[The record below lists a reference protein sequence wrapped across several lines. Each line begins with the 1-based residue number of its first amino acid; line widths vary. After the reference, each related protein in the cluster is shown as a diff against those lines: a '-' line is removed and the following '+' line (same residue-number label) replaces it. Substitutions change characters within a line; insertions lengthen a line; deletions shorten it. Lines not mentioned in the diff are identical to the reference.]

1 MQIPHDLQQAIEEA
15 SREVDRGTLA
25 RSVRELTAA
34 YKRGDFKASFPTAAH
49 RTAYL
54 LVRMPATFAANCHVF
69 AEARRALS
77 EVSVESMLDLGAGP
91 GTSMWAASEV
101 FGGLSRITLLER
113 DSNLAEMGKKL
124 AAHHQDEAVRS
135 ATWVREDIAAYHPEP
150 HDLVVIS
157 YSLGELAAAGA
168 EKLIAAA
175 WQATRKL
182 LVIIEPGT
190 PRNFQRV
197 LRARQSLIS
206 AGAQLAAPCPHHNVC
221 PLGAAG
227 DWCHFAERLERTAEH
242 RRLKG
247 AELGYEDE
255 KFSYLIGTRSAAVWP
270 RGRIV
275 RHPLFRPGHVRLA
288 LCTADGLREETVG
301 KSQKEQYRAAR
312 KAKWGDPLA

>member
-1 MQIPHDLQQAIEEA
+1 MQIPHDLQQAIGEA
-15 SREVDRGTLA
+15 SRDVDRGTLT

-34 YKRGDFKASFPTAAH
+34 YKRGDFKASLPTAAH
-49 RTAYL
+49 RIAYL
-54 LVRMPATFAANCHVF
+54 LVRMPATFAANRHVF
-69 AEARRALS
+69 AEARRALP
-77 EVSVESMLDLGAGP
+77 EVSIESMLDLGAGP
-91 GTSMWAASEV
+91 GTSMWAAGEV
-101 FGGLSRITLLER
+101 FGSLSRITLIER
-113 DSNLAEMGKKL
+113 DSKLAELGKKL
-124 AAHHQDEAVRS
+124 AAHHQVEAVRS
-135 ATWVREDIAAYHPEP
+135 ATWMREDIAACRPEP

-157 YSLGELAAAGA
+157 YSLGELTPAGA

-197 LRARQSLIS
+197 LHARQMLIA
-206 AGAQLAAPCPHHNVC
+206 AGAQIAAPCPHHNAC

-242 RRLKG
+242 RRLKD

-255 KFSYLIGTRSAAVWP
+255 KFSYLIGSRVAVVWP
-270 RGRIV
+270 RARIV

-288 LCTADGLREETVG
+288 LCTADGVKEETVG
-301 KSQKEQYRAAR
+301 RSQKEQYRAAR
-312 KAKWGDPLA
+312 KANWGDPLA